1 MTTATRPSAQSAPFN
16 ETGAPSAPF
25 NETGAASAPFDETG
39 TASRSA
45 DRDRAPAYQ
54 TGAAHRLAARQL
66 KIVIVGHVD
75 HGKST
80 LVGRLVHETGSLP
93 EGKLEAIKAMS
104 ERRGMPFEWAFLM
117 DAIQAERDQGI
128 TIDTTQIRFKTAKRP
143 YVIIDAPGHKEFL
156 KNMVTGAA
164 SSEAA
169 LLLIDAHEGVQEQ
182 SRRHGYLLHLLGV
195 RQVAVL
201 VNKMD
206 LVGYSADRFGE
217 VAEAYRAYLKGL
229 GVEPSCI
236 IPISAREGD
245 NITGH
250 SPNMPWYQ
258 GHSVVQA
265 LDAFEAKEQPVERP
279 LRLAV
284 QDVYKFDQRR
294 IIAGRVD
301 SGRFAIGDEVI
312 FSPSNKTARIKT
324 IEAWNVREA
333 PDEAA
338 AGQSVGVTLDEQI
351 FVERGEVMSHVEG
364 APIESNVFK
373 ARIFWL
379 GHQPMVQGKTYT
391 LKLNTLEAPVTVER
405 IERVI
410 DTSDLSSKPADRIER
425 NGAGEVTLRTK
436 RMLALDEHEQNP
448 VLGRFVLVE
457 DYLPVGGG
465 IVAMDGYPDQRNLI
479 TVRSTNITAVG
490 HGVTREARAGRAGH
504 KGGVL
509 WFTGL
514 SGSGKSTL
522 ALALERELFAKG
534 YNVYVLD
541 GDNIR
546 IGLNANLG
554 FSPEDRAENIR
565 RVGEVAA
572 LFADAGFLVISS
584 FISPYRSD
592 RERARAAATGAA
604 RRIAADPAGAA
615 LSSAGETF
623 HEIYVRAS
631 LEACEARDP
640 KGLYRRAR
648 TGEIPEFTGI
658 SSPYEPPESPDLV
671 VATDEM
677 PVEECLAMLIRYVDQ
692 RFQA

>member
-1 MTTATRPSAQSAPFN
+1 MSTSMAVRDVTQPPARPAQ
-16 ETGAPSAPF
+16 
-25 NETGAASAPFDETG
+25 
-39 TASRSA
+39 
-45 DRDRAPAYQ
+45 DRGRD
-54 TGAAHRLAARQL
+54 ARQM

-80 LVGRLVHETGSLP
+80 LVGRLIWETGSLP
-93 EGKLEAIKAMS
+93 EGKFEAIKAMS

-128 TIDTTQIRFKTAKRP
+128 TIDTTQIRFKTARRP

-195 RQVAVL
+195 GQVAVL

-217 VAEAYRAYLKGL
+217 VAETYRAYLQGL

-245 NITGH
+245 NITAH

-258 GHSVVQA
+258 GQSVLQT
-265 LDAFEAKEQPVERP
+265 LDSFTTREQPFERP
-279 LRLAV
+279 LRMPV
-284 QDVYKFDQRR
+284 QDVYKFDARR
-294 IIAGRVD
+294 IVAGRIE
-301 SGRFAIGDEVI
+301 SGRLEVGDEVI
-312 FSPSNKTARIKT
+312 FSPSNKTARIRT
-324 IEAWNVREA
+324 IEAWSTPEV
-333 PDEAA
+333 PTG
-338 AGQSVGVTLDEQI
+338 AGAGESIGVTLDEQI
-351 FVERGEVMSHVEG
+351 FVERGEVMSHLQD

-373 ARIFWL
+373 ARMFWL
-379 GHQPMVQGKTYT
+379 GRQPLVPGKTYT
-391 LKLNTLEAPVTVER
+391 LKMNTLEAPVTIAA

-410 DTSDLSSKPADRIER
+410 DTEDLSSRPAERIER
-425 NGAGEVTLRTK
+425 NGAGEVILRTN
-436 RMLALDEHEQNP
+436 RLLALDEHAANP
-448 VLGRFVLVE
+448 TLGRFVLVE

-465 IVAMDGYPDQRNLI
+465 IVSMEGYPDQRNLI

-490 HGVTREARAGRAGH
+490 HGVTREARAARAGH
-504 KGGVL
+504 KGGIL

-514 SGSGKSTL
+514 SGAGKSTL

-546 IGLNANLG
+546 TGLNANLG
-554 FSPEDRAENIR
+554 FSPDDRAENIR

-592 RERARAAATGAA
+592 RERARAAAKEA
-604 RRIAADPAGAA
+604 
-615 LSSAGETF
+615 F
-623 HEIYVRAS
+623 HEVYVRAS
-631 LEACEARDP
+631 LESCERRDP
-640 KGLYRRAR
+640 KGLYKRAR
-648 TGEIPEFTGI
+648 AGEIPEFTGI
-658 SSPYEPPESPDLV
+658 TSPYEPPESPDLV
-671 VATDEM
+671 VATDEQ
-677 PVEECLAMLIRYVDQ
+677 PVEDCLATLIRYVDQ
-692 RFQA
+692 RFRA